1 MAPGL
6 ARGNICARRAEVD
19 RTEKVAFL
27 ECVRAHP
34 QLVSG
39 ADLGLKLV
47 LLRASVGLKL
57 PTVTQTYQLY
67 LKDLQI

>member
-1 MAPGL
+1 M
-6 ARGNICARRAEVD
+6 D
-19 RTEKVAFL
+19 RTEEVAFL
-27 ECVRAHP
+27 ACVRAHP